1 MKREDGKPLDQ
12 VLRMCMYIKMAA
24 GAQRDCHLRPLP
36 DSARTVRLRERER
49 KREREEKIKD
59 RRERKKENDSKKY
72 HLTQHR
78 LQHYSTYNTHTHTWT
93 PAHST
98 VS

>member
-36 DSARTVRLRERER
+36 DSARTVRLREREK
-49 KREREEKIKD
+49 KRERGENKRQKREE
-59 RRERKKENDSKKY
+59 EGE
-72 HLTQHR
+72 
-78 LQHYSTYNTHTHTWT
+78 
-93 PAHST
+93 
-98 VS
+98 